1 LRGVDWRR
9 SGAAFVLLLT
19 LLLPAQAAVA
29 LLVQG
34 CLAVFGGQLLG
45 FPAMGIEAATGPAAV
60 KTGGYLIMAGMGC
73 AVIATVGLIFSL
85 RELRKPRTPE

>member
-1 LRGVDWRR
+1 
-9 SGAAFVLLLT
+9 
-19 LLLPAQAAVA
+19 
-29 LLVQG
+29 
-34 CLAVFGGQLLG
+34 
-45 FPAMGIEAATGPAAV
+45 MGIEAATGPAAV